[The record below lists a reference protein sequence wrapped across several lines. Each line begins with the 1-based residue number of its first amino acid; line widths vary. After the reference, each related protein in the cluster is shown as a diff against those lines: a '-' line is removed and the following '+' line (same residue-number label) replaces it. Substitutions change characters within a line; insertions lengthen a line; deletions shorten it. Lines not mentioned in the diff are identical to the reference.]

1 MRKSDVVTG
10 GVLAVIAAAVTMHAQ
25 SFPDIPGQQYGAA
38 VFPTAVAVALGISS
52 LVLVFSGWRAAPAEP
67 RPDRALSVHGL
78 IGFVGTV
85 LLVIIYAVGVGPM
98 GFIPAMMIV
107 ILPLMLFLGV
117 RWWVAAIV
125 SLAVTIA
132 TFEIFTVLLR
142 VPLPQGPLFG

>member
-1 MRKSDVVTG
+1 MRRSDVVTG
-10 GVLAVIAAAVTMHAQ
+10 GVLAAIAAAVALHAQ

-38 VFPTAVAVALGISS
+38 VFPTIVAVALCMSGLM
-52 LVLVFSGWRAAPAEP
+52 LVLRGWRAAAPVP
-67 RPDRALSVHGL
+67 RPDRALSAHGVV
-78 IGFVGTV
+78 GFGGTV
-85 LLVIIYAVGVGPM
+85 LLVIVYAVGVDLM

-107 ILPLMLFLGV
+107 LLPLMLFLGV

-125 SLAVTIA
+125 SLAVTVA